1 MITIAVAS
9 NGTSHENRQP
19 VMTLMSSSI
28 RQKQRKTM
36 MQPNNAMSTSKS
48 TLSLLI
54 RRRARSFDLLTA
66 STSKSLDKPLSLDV
80 SQTLHAAAR
89 ADVQALHELLGSWR
103 GKTGHRPNQ
112 RFDTHARCSLVSAV
126 CQLKELLN
134 GHQAVL
140 KLGLVLSSLN
150 PDLHPLIEGCTPLFG
165 SQFRYHFQYLLILTW
180 NTAAN
185 RSQTIGFA
193 F

>member
-9 NGTSHENRQP
+9 DGTSHENRQP
-19 VMTLMSSSI
+19 VMMLMNSSI

-36 MQPNNAMSTSKS
+36 MQPN
-48 TLSLLI
+48 
-54 RRRARSFDLLTA
+54 
-66 STSKSLDKPLSLDV
+66 
-80 SQTLHAAAR
+80 
-89 ADVQALHELLGSWR
+89 
-103 GKTGHRPNQ
+103 
-112 RFDTHARCSLVSAV
+112 
-126 CQLKELLN
+126 
-134 GHQAVL
+134 
-140 KLGLVLSSLN
+140 
-150 PDLHPLIEGCTPLFG
+150 FG